1 MSESPASAAPRRRSH
16 RPTGRGPRRLPPRL
30 GRRLC
35 RRLAGPLAW
44 RLARCLSS
52 RVPRRLVRCLPRRLV
67 RSLAGQLFVVQVVI
81 VAAMVAGGAVLA
93 YLFTAE
99 RTEDAARRQVTSVA
113 HAVADSPSVRAA
125 VGGPDPTA
133 VLQPYVEQVRADTG
147 VSFITVMDTDGV
159 RWTHPL
165 PEQIGRTYLGHIDW
179 ALAGQIRSETYT
191 GTLGPSVRVV
201 APVWDERHR
210 VVALVSVGLTV
221 ESISEQLSG
230 PLLALVGVAVAAL
243 AAGGVGTYLANS
255 RLRRHTHGMGPD
267 ELSHLY
273 EYHQA
278 TLHAVREGLVLLDRS
293 HRVVLCNDAAREL
306 LGLAGAV
313 DGRPVVELGLPEA
326 LVTAVL
332 GAEPVRDEVHLTA
345 ERVVVLNTST
355 IGTGTGLG
363 RVVTLRDHTELQA
376 LSGELDSVR
385 GFTDALGAQAHE
397 AANRLHAVVSLIELG
412 RHEQAVEFATA
423 ELALAQ
429 QLTDR
434 VVAAVGEPVLAALL
448 LGKAAQAA
456 ERGVELTL
464 TEDSRIDDG
473 VLPPGLSA
481 RDLITVLGNLIDNA
495 VDAAIAGAA
504 DSSVPPEVTVTARIA
519 DGRDCGARGGGVRDA
534 GDPCG
539 NGARDDSAQGD
550 SSQDRDGRSG
560 GEGEGGRGGEGGQG
574 DSGGEDAGTVGDCL
588 LLRVADTGAGIDP
601 AAVEDVFRRGWSTKQ
616 DGRGHGLGLALVA
629 QAARRNGGTVEVG
642 RERGAVLTVRLPLA
656 GRPASGPGGSIGGP
670 GASTGRSGGA
680 GGRFGEADGREQEGA
695 LV

>member
-1 MSESPASAAPRRRSH
+1 MPERTVPTAPRRRSY
-16 RPTGRGPRRLPPRL
+16 RPTVRTPRRLR
-30 GRRLC
+30 
-35 RRLAGPLAW
+35 
-44 RLARCLSS
+44 
-52 RVPRRLVRCLPRRLV
+52 RRLVRCLPRRLV

-81 VAAMVAGGAVLA
+81 VAAVVAGGAVLA
-93 YLFTAE
+93 YLFTAD
-99 RTEDAARRQVTSVA
+99 RAEDAARRQVAAVA

-125 VGGPDPTA
+125 VAGADPTP
-133 VLQPYVEQVRADTG
+133 VLQPYAERVRADTG

-165 PEQIGRTYLGHIDW
+165 PEQIGRTYLGHIDR
-179 ALAGQIRSETYT
+179 ALAGQTRTETYT

-201 APVWDERHR
+201 TPVWDDRHQ

-221 ESISEQLSG
+221 ESISARLSG

-243 AAGGVGTYLANS
+243 AVGAVGTYLANS

-278 TLHAVREGLVLLDRS
+278 TLHSVREGLVLLDRS
-293 HRVVLCNDAAREL
+293 DRVVLCNDAAREL
-306 LGLAGAV
+306 LCLSGDL
-313 DGRPVVELGLPEA
+313 DGKPMADLGLPEA
-326 LVTAVL
+326 LVAAVL
-332 GAEPVRDEVHLTA
+332 GTGPVRDEVHLTA

-355 IGTGTGLG
+355 IGAGVGLG

-397 AANRLHAVVSLIELG
+397 AANRLHTVVSLIELG

-423 ELALAQ
+423 ELELAQ
-429 QLTDR
+429 RLTDR
-434 VVAAVGEPVLAALL
+434 VVAAVTEPVLAALL

-473 VLPPGLSA
+473 VLPPGLGA
-481 RDLITVLGNLIDNA
+481 RDLITLLGNLIDNA

-504 DSSVPPEVTVTARIA
+504 GSPVPPEVTVTARIA
-519 DGRDCGARGGGVRDA
+519 DAR
-534 GDPCG
+534 
-539 NGARDDSAQGD
+539 
-550 SSQDRDGRSG
+550 DRDGDARDRAADAR
-560 GEGEGGRGGEGGQG
+560 GRAADG
-574 DSGGEDAGTVGDCL
+574 AGVAGDCL

-601 AAVEDVFRRGWSTKQ
+601 SAVEDVFRRGWSTKQ

-629 QAARRNGGTVEVG
+629 QTARRNGGTVEVG
-642 RERGAVLTVRLPLA
+642 RDRGAVLTVRLPLA
-656 GRPASGPGGSIGGP
+656 GRPGLPEGGPEEPYGGP
-670 GASTGRSGGA
+670 GKPDGGAGKPDGGVREPGDRSGGPS
-680 GGRFGEADGREQEGA
+680 GRDREGA
-695 LV
+695 LL

>member
-1 MSESPASAAPRRRSH
+1 MSERTAPTAPRRRSH
-16 RPTGRGPRRLPPRL
+16 RTAGRGARRLPPESPRRPARRLSRCLPFRLVRHLPRRLP
-30 GRRLC
+30 
-35 RRLAGPLAW
+35 
-44 RLARCLSS
+44 S
-52 RVPRRLVRCLPRRLV
+52 RLVRRLPGCLSRRLV

-81 VAAMVAGGAVLA
+81 VAAVVAGGAVLA
-93 YLFTAE
+93 YLFTAD
-99 RTEDAARRQVTSVA
+99 RAEDAARRQVTAVA

-125 VGGPDPTA
+125 VVGPDPTSE
-133 VLQPYVEQVRADTG
+133 LEPYVEQVRSDAG

-179 ALAGQIRSETYT
+179 ALAGQTRSETYT

-201 APVWDERHR
+201 TPVWDDRHR
-210 VVALVSVGLTV
+210 VVALVSAGLTV
-221 ESISEQLSG
+221 ESISAQLSG

-243 AAGGVGTYLANS
+243 ALGGVGTYLANS

-306 LGLAGAV
+306 LGLAGEV
-313 DGRPVVELGLPEA
+313 DGRRVAELGLPEA
-326 LVTAVL
+326 LVAAVL
-332 GAEPVRDEVHLTA
+332 GEEPLRDEVHLTV

-385 GFTDALGAQAHE
+385 GFTEALGAQAHE

-423 ELALAQ
+423 ELELAQ

-434 VVAAVGEPVLAALL
+434 VVAAVSEPVLAALL

-504 DSSVPPEVTVTARIA
+504 ESPVPPEVTVTARVA
-519 DGRDCGARGGGVRDA
+519 RGRDCGGPDCGA
-534 GDPCG
+534 G
-539 NGARDDSAQGD
+539 GD
-550 SSQDRDGRSG
+550 S
-560 GEGEGGRGGEGGQG
+560 GEGGGGGSGG
-574 DSGGEDAGTVGDCL
+574 DSGDGGAGEVVAGDCL

-629 QAARRNGGTVEVG
+629 QTARRNGGTVEVG

-656 GRPASGPGGSIGGP
+656 GKPGRADSEQGELREQ
-670 GASTGRSGGA
+670 GRST
-680 GGRFGEADGREQEGA
+680 RRPGESTGREQEGA

>member
-1 MSESPASAAPRRRSH
+1 MSVSTAPTRSRH
-16 RPTGRGPRRLPPRL
+16 RWFP
-30 GRRLC
+30 
-35 RRLAGPLAW
+35 
-44 RLARCLSS
+44 
-52 RVPRRLVRCLPRRLV
+52 LPRRLV

-81 VAAMVAGGAVLA
+81 VAAVVAGGAVLA

-99 RTEDAARRQVTSVA
+99 RTEGAARREVTSVA
-113 HAVADSPSVRAA
+113 HAVADSPTVRSA
-125 VGGPDPTA
+125 VGGTDPTA
-133 VLQPYVEQVRADTG
+133 VLQPYVEQVRQDTG

-165 PEQIGRTYLGHIDW
+165 PEQIGKRYLGHIDW
-179 ALAGQIRSETYT
+179 ALAGQTRSETYT

-201 APVWDERHR
+201 TPVWDDRHR
-210 VVALVSVGLTV
+210 VVALVSVGLTL
-221 ESISEQLSG
+221 ESISAQLSG
-230 PLLALVGVAVAAL
+230 PLLALVGVAVGAL
-243 AAGGVGTYLANS
+243 ALGGAGTYLANS

-278 TLHAVREGLVLLDRS
+278 TLHSVREGLILLDRA

-306 LGLAGAV
+306 LGLEGEL
-313 DGRPVVELGLPEA
+313 DGRPVAGLGLPEA

-332 GAEPVRDEVHLTA
+332 GEVPVRDEVHLTV

-355 IGTGTGLG
+355 IGTGLG

-385 GFTDALGAQAHE
+385 GFTEALGAQAHE

-434 VVAAVGEPVLAALL
+434 VVAAVSEPVLAALL

-473 VLPPGLSA
+473 VLPPGLSP
-481 RDLITVLGNLIDNA
+481 RDLITLLGNLIDNA

-504 DSSVPPEVTVTARIA
+504 HSPVAPEVTVTARIE
-519 DGRDCGARGGGVRDA
+519 
-534 GDPCG
+534 DP
-539 NGARDDSAQGD
+539 RHD
-550 SSQDRDGRSG
+550 
-560 GEGEGGRGGEGGQG
+560 GGEGGDGEGAG
-574 DSGGEDAGTVGDCL
+574 DGGGEGAGAGDAGTGREGAPDACL

-601 AAVEDVFRRGWSTKQ
+601 GAVEDVFRRGWSTKQ

-642 RERGAVLTVRLPLA
+642 RDRGAVLTVRLPLA
-656 GRPASGPGGSIGGP
+656 GRV
-670 GASTGRSGGA
+670 
-680 GGRFGEADGREQEGA
+680 GEREGA
-695 LV
+695 PA

>member
-1 MSESPASAAPRRRSH
+1 MSVRTLPTPRRR
-16 RPTGRGPRRLPPRL
+16 PRGP
-30 GRRLC
+30 
-35 RRLAGPLAW
+35 
-44 RLARCLSS
+44 
-52 RVPRRLVRCLPRRLV
+52 V

-81 VAAMVAGGAVLA
+81 VAAVVAGGAVLA
-93 YLFTAE
+93 YLFTAG
-99 RTEDAARRQVTSVA
+99 RAEDAARRQVTAVA
-113 HAVADSPSVRAA
+113 RSVADSPSVLAA
-125 VGGPDPTA
+125 VGAPDPSG
-133 VLQPYVEQVRADTG
+133 VLQPYAEQVRADTG
-147 VSFITVMDTDGV
+147 VSFVTVMDTAGV

-165 PEQIGRTYLGHIDW
+165 PEQIGKPFLGHIDW
-179 ALAGQIRSETYT
+179 ALAGRTRSETYT

-201 APVWDERHR
+201 TPVLDERHR
-210 VVALVSVGLTV
+210 VVALVSAGITV
-221 ESISEQLSG
+221 QSISAQLRG

-243 AAGGVGTYLANS
+243 AVGGAGTYLANS

-278 TLHAVREGLVLLDRS
+278 TLHSVREGLVLLDHR

-306 LGLAGAV
+306 LSLDGEV
-313 DGRPVVELGLPEA
+313 EGRPLAELGLPAA
-326 LVTAVL
+326 LVAAVL

-355 IGTGTGLG
+355 IGTGLG
-363 RVVTLRDHTELQA
+363 RVLTLRDHTELQS

-385 GFTDALGAQAHE
+385 GFTEALGAQAHE
-397 AANRLHAVVSLIELG
+397 AANRLHAVVSLVELG
-412 RHEQAVEFATA
+412 RHREAVEFATA
-423 ELALAQ
+423 ELELAQ

-504 DSSVPPEVTVTARIA
+504 ESPDPPEVTVTARIEPGGTDA
-519 DGRDCGARGGGVRDA
+519 AGAESAGARSGPAGAAAPGTGGGTGPA
-534 GDPCG
+534 GPAT
-539 NGARDDSAQGD
+539 GA
-550 SSQDRDGRSG
+550 G
-560 GEGEGGRGGEGGQG
+560 GH
-574 DSGGEDAGTVGDCL
+574 L
-588 LLRVADTGAGIDP
+588 LLRVADTGTGIDP
-601 AAVEDVFRRGWSTKQ
+601 SAVADVFRRGWSTKR
-616 DGRGHGLGLALVA
+616 DDRGHGLGLALVA

-642 RERGAVLTVRLPLA
+642 RDRGAVLTVRLPL
-656 GRPASGPGGSIGGP
+656 GRPARLPAP
-670 GASTGRSGGA
+670 VAS
-680 GGRFGEADGREQEGA
+680 
-695 LV
+695 

>member
-1 MSESPASAAPRRRSH
+1 MSPRTLPTPRRR
-16 RPTGRGPRRLPPRL
+16 P
-30 GRRLC
+30 
-35 RRLAGPLAW
+35 
-44 RLARCLSS
+44 
-52 RVPRRLVRCLPRRLV
+52 VPGTPRRLV

-81 VAAMVAGGAVLA
+81 VAAVVAGGAVLA
-93 YLFTAE
+93 YLFTAD
-99 RTEDAARRQVTSVA
+99 RTEAAARSQVTAVA
-113 HAVADSPSVRAA
+113 EAVADSPSVRAA
-125 VGGPDPTA
+125 VTGPDPTA
-133 VLQPYVEQVRADTG
+133 VLQPYAEQVRADTG
-147 VSFITVMDTDGV
+147 VSFITVMDTAGV

-165 PEQIGRTYLGHIDW
+165 PEQIGRTFLGHIDW
-179 ALAGQIRSETYT
+179 ALAGETRSETYT

-201 APVWDERHR
+201 TPVFDERHR
-210 VVALVSVGLTV
+210 VVALVSAGITV
-221 ESISEQLSG
+221 KSISAQLSG

-243 AAGGVGTYLANS
+243 ALGGLGTYLANS
-255 RLRRHTHGMGPD
+255 RLRRHTHGMGPA

-278 TLHAVREGLVLLDRS
+278 TLHSVREGLVLLDRR

-306 LGLAGAV
+306 LGLTG
-313 DGRPVVELGLPEA
+313 DLEGRPVDGLGLPEA
-326 LVTAVL
+326 LVAAVL

-355 IGTGTGLG
+355 IGTGLG
-363 RVVTLRDHTELQA
+363 RVLTLRDHTELQS

-385 GFTDALGAQAHE
+385 GFTEALGAQAHE

-412 RHEQAVEFATA
+412 RHQEAVEFATA

-481 RDLITVLGNLIDNA
+481 RDLITVLGNLVDNA

-504 DSSVPPEVTVTARIA
+504 ESPDPPEVTVTARI
-519 DGRDCGARGGGVRDA
+519 DA
-534 GDPCG
+534 TP
-539 NGARDDSAQGD
+539 
-550 SSQDRDGRSG
+550 RDGG
-560 GEGEGGRGGEGGQG
+560 H
-574 DSGGEDAGTVGDCL
+574 L

-601 AAVEDVFRRGWSTKQ
+601 AAVDDVFRRGWSTKQ

-642 RERGAVLTVRLPLA
+642 RDRGAVLTVRLPLV
-656 GRPASGPGGSIGGP
+656 RVP
-670 GASTGRSGGA
+670 
-680 GGRFGEADGREQEGA
+680 GRFEAVA
-695 LV
+695 S

>member
-1 MSESPASAAPRRRSH
+1 MSERTAPTRSRRRW
-16 RPTGRGPRRLPPRL
+16 PPLPH
-30 GRRLC
+30 
-35 RRLAGPLAW
+35 
-44 RLARCLSS
+44 
-52 RVPRRLVRCLPRRLV
+52 RLV

-81 VAAMVAGGAVLA
+81 VAAVVAGGAVLA
-93 YLFTAE
+93 YLFTAG
-99 RTEDAARRQVTSVA
+99 RAEDAARREVTAVA
-113 HAVADSPSVRAA
+113 HAVAQSPSVRAA
-125 VGGPDPTA
+125 VTGPDPTA
-133 VLQPYVEQVRADTG
+133 VLQPYVEQVRTDTG

-165 PEQIGRTYLGHIDW
+165 PEQIGKRYLGHIDW
-179 ALAGQIRSETYT
+179 ALAGQTRSETYT

-201 APVWDERHR
+201 TPVWDDRHR
-210 VVALVSVGLTV
+210 VVALVSAGITV
-221 ESISEQLSG
+221 QSISAQLSG

-243 AAGGVGTYLANS
+243 ALGGAGTYLANS

-278 TLHAVREGLVLLDRS
+278 TLHSVREGLVLLDRS
-293 HRVVLCNDAAREL
+293 YRVVLCNDAAREL
-306 LGLAGAV
+306 LGLDGEV
-313 DGRPVVELGLPEA
+313 DGRPVADLGLPEA
-326 LVTAVL
+326 LVAAVL
-332 GAEPVRDEVHLTA
+332 GREAVRDEVHLTD

-355 IGTGTGLG
+355 IGTGLG

-412 RHEQAVEFATA
+412 RHEQAVELATA
-423 ELALAQ
+423 ELELAQ

-456 ERGVELTL
+456 ERGVELSL

-504 DSSVPPEVTVTARIA
+504 QSPVPPEVTVTARI
-519 DGRDCGARGGGVRDA
+519 DGDGGAARGGAA
-534 GDPCG
+534 G
-539 NGARDDSAQGD
+539 
-550 SSQDRDGRSG
+550 G
-560 GEGEGGRGGEGGQG
+560 G
-574 DSGGEDAGTVGDCL
+574 GDCL

-656 GRPASGPGGSIGGP
+656 GREPGGRGGS
-670 GASTGRSGGA
+670 GDAGSCSSGGRESGEP
-680 GGRFGEADGREQEGA
+680 GGRAREGA
-695 LV
+695 LA

>member
-1 MSESPASAAPRRRSH
+1 MSERTAPTAPRRRSH
-16 RPTGRGPRRLPPRL
+16 RSTGRG
-30 GRRLC
+30 
-35 RRLAGPLAW
+35 
-44 RLARCLSS
+44 
-52 RVPRRLVRCLPRRLV
+52 PRRLV

-81 VAAMVAGGAVLA
+81 VAAVVAGGAVLA

-99 RTEDAARRQVTSVA
+99 RTEDAARRQVTAVA

-179 ALAGQIRSETYT
+179 ALAGQTRSETYT

-201 APVWDERHR
+201 TPVLDDRQR
-210 VVALVSVGLTV
+210 VVALVSAGLTV
-221 ESISEQLSG
+221 ESISAQLSG

-243 AAGGVGTYLANS
+243 ALGGVGTYLANS

-306 LGLAGAV
+306 LGLAGDL
-313 DGRPVVELGLPEA
+313 DGRPVAELGLPEA
-326 LVTAVL
+326 LVAAVL
-332 GAEPVRDEVHLTA
+332 GKEPVRDEVHLTA

-385 GFTDALGAQAHE
+385 GFTEALGAQAHE

-423 ELALAQ
+423 ELELAQ

-434 VVAAVGEPVLAALL
+434 VVAAVSEPVLAALL

-504 DSSVPPEVTVTARIA
+504 ESPVPPEVTVTARIA
-519 DGRDCGARGGGVRDA
+519 DGRDCG
-534 GDPCG
+534 
-539 NGARDDSAQGD
+539 
-550 SSQDRDGRSG
+550 
-560 GEGEGGRGGEGGQG
+560 GEG
-574 DSGGEDAGTVGDCL
+574 AGAPGDCL
-588 LLRVADTGAGIDP
+588 LLRVADTGTGIAP
-601 AAVEDVFRRGWSTKQ
+601 GTVEDVFRRGWSTKQ

-629 QAARRNGGTVEVG
+629 QTARRNGGTVEVG

-656 GRPASGPGGSIGGP
+656 GRPAGPGGLDAPVRSGGLDERDGPGGPEGP
-670 GASTGRSGGA
+670 GASAGAPEESADRSGGST
-680 GGRFGEADGREQEGA
+680 GRREQEGA
-695 LV
+695 PA

>member
-1 MSESPASAAPRRRSH
+1 MPVPPAPAAARRRLRAPR
-16 RPTGRGPRRLPPRL
+16 G
-30 GRRLC
+30 
-35 RRLAGPLAW
+35 
-44 RLARCLSS
+44 
-52 RVPRRLVRCLPRRLV
+52 LVH
-67 RSLAGQLFVVQVVI
+67 SLAGQLFVVQVVI
-81 VAAMVAGGAVLA
+81 VAAVVAGGAVLA
-93 YLFTAE
+93 YLFTAQ
-99 RTEDAARRQVTSVA
+99 RTEDAARRQVTAVA
-113 HAVADSPSVRAA
+113 HAVADAPTVRSA
-125 VGGPDPTA
+125 VTGPDPTA
-133 VLQPYVEQVRADTG
+133 VLQPYAEQVRIDTG
-147 VSFITVMDTDGV
+147 VSFITVMDTTGV
-159 RWTHPL
+159 RWTHPR
-165 PEQIGRTYLGHIDW
+165 PEQIGRPYLGHIDW
-179 ALAGQIRSETYT
+179 ALAGQTRSETYT

-201 APVWDERHR
+201 TPVLDDRHR
-210 VVALVSVGLTV
+210 VIALVSVGLTLD
-221 ESISEQLSG
+221 SISAWLSG
-230 PLLALVGVAVAAL
+230 PLLALVGVAAGAL
-243 AAGGVGTYLANS
+243 ALGGLGTYLANS

-278 TLHAVREGLVLLDRS
+278 TLRSVREGLILLDRA

-306 LGLAGAV
+306 LDLEGEL
-313 DGRPVVELGLPEA
+313 DGRPVDGLGLPEA
-326 LVTAVL
+326 LVAAVL

-355 IGTGTGLG
+355 IGTGLG

-504 DSSVPPEVTVTARIA
+504 HSPVPPEVTVTARI
-519 DGRDCGARGGGVRDA
+519 
-534 GDPCG
+534 
-539 NGARDDSAQGD
+539 
-550 SSQDRDGRSG
+550 
-560 GEGEGGRGGEGGQG
+560 EGG
-574 DSGGEDAGTVGDCL
+574 DAPDARL

-656 GRPASGPGGSIGGP
+656 GRGRAGAAGAGVREGALEAALETAREGAREGARAGERGDERERE
-670 GASTGRSGGA
+670 GAST
-680 GGRFGEADGREQEGA
+680 
-695 LV
+695 

>member
-1 MSESPASAAPRRRSH
+1 MSVSTAPTRSRRRWS
-16 RPTGRGPRRLPPRL
+16 
-30 GRRLC
+30 
-35 RRLAGPLAW
+35 PL
-44 RLARCLSS
+44 S
-52 RVPRRLVRCLPRRLV
+52 RRLV

-81 VAAMVAGGAVLA
+81 VAAVVAGGAVLA

-99 RTEDAARRQVTSVA
+99 RTEDAARREVTSVA
-113 HAVADSPSVRAA
+113 HAVADAPSVRSA
-125 VGGPDPTA
+125 VAGPDPTA
-133 VLQPYVEQVRADTG
+133 ALQPYVEQVRQETG

-165 PEQIGRTYLGHIDW
+165 PEQIGKRYLGHIDW
-179 ALAGQIRSETYT
+179 ALAGRTRSETYT

-201 APVWDERHR
+201 TPVWDDRHQ
-210 VVALVSVGLTV
+210 VIALVSVGLTL
-221 ESISEQLSG
+221 ESISAQLSG

-243 AAGGVGTYLANS
+243 ALGGAGTYLANS
-255 RLRRHTHGMGPD
+255 RLRRHTHGMGPA

-278 TLHAVREGLVLLDRS
+278 TLRSVREGLILLDRA

-306 LGLAGAV
+306 LGLEGEL
-313 DGRPVVELGLPEA
+313 DGQPVAELGLPEA
-326 LVTAVL
+326 LVAAVL
-332 GAEPVRDEVHLTA
+332 GEEPVRDEVHLTA

-355 IGTGTGLG
+355 IGTGLG
-363 RVVTLRDHTELQA
+363 RVVTLRDHTELQS

-385 GFTDALGAQAHE
+385 GFTEALGAQAHE

-504 DSSVPPEVTVTARIA
+504 QHPGPPEVTVTARVD
-519 DGRDCGARGGGVRDA
+519 DGAGAGFT
-534 GDPCG
+534 
-539 NGARDDSAQGD
+539 ARV
-550 SSQDRDGRSG
+550 
-560 GEGEGGRGGEGGQG
+560 GEGSE
-574 DSGGEDAGTVGDCL
+574 AGVDGPCL
-588 LLRVADTGAGIDP
+588 VLRVADTGAGIDP

-656 GRPASGPGGSIGGP
+656 GRAARERAGVPA
-670 GASTGRSGGA
+670 
-680 GGRFGEADGREQEGA
+680 
-695 LV
+695 

>member
-1 MSESPASAAPRRRSH
+1 MSPRTLPTPRRR
-16 RPTGRGPRRLPPRL
+16 P
-30 GRRLC
+30 
-35 RRLAGPLAW
+35 
-44 RLARCLSS
+44 
-52 RVPRRLVRCLPRRLV
+52 VPGTPRRLV

-81 VAAMVAGGAVLA
+81 VAAVVAGGAVLA
-93 YLFTAE
+93 YLFTAD
-99 RTEDAARRQVTSVA
+99 RTEAAARSQVTAVA
-113 HAVADSPSVRAA
+113 EAVADSPSVRAA
-125 VGGPDPTA
+125 VTGPDPTA
-133 VLQPYVEQVRADTG
+133 VLQPYAEQVRADTG
-147 VSFITVMDTDGV
+147 VSFITVMDTAGV

-165 PEQIGRTYLGHIDW
+165 PEQIGRTFLGHIDW
-179 ALAGQIRSETYT
+179 ALAGETRSETYT

-201 APVWDERHR
+201 TPVFDERHR
-210 VVALVSVGLTV
+210 VVALVSAGITV
-221 ESISEQLSG
+221 KSISAQLSG

-243 AAGGVGTYLANS
+243 ALGGLGTYLANS
-255 RLRRHTHGMGPD
+255 RLRRHTHGMGPA

-278 TLHAVREGLVLLDRS
+278 TLHSVREGLVLLDRR

-306 LGLAGAV
+306 LGLTG
-313 DGRPVVELGLPEA
+313 DLEGRPVDGLGLPEA
-326 LVTAVL
+326 LVAAVL

-355 IGTGTGLG
+355 IGTGLG
-363 RVVTLRDHTELQA
+363 RVLTLRDHTELQS

-385 GFTDALGAQAHE
+385 GFTEALGAQAHE

-412 RHEQAVEFATA
+412 RHQEAVEFATA

-481 RDLITVLGNLIDNA
+481 RDLITVLGNLVDNA

-504 DSSVPPEVTVTARIA
+504 ESPDPPEVTVTARI
-519 DGRDCGARGGGVRDA
+519 DA
-534 GDPCG
+534 TP
-539 NGARDDSAQGD
+539 
-550 SSQDRDGRSG
+550 RDGG
-560 GEGEGGRGGEGGQG
+560 H
-574 DSGGEDAGTVGDCL
+574 L

-601 AAVEDVFRRGWSTKQ
+601 ASVDDVFRRGWSTKQ

-642 RERGAVLTVRLPLA
+642 RDRGAVLTVRLPLV
-656 GRPASGPGGSIGGP
+656 RVP
-670 GASTGRSGGA
+670 
-680 GGRFGEADGREQEGA
+680 GRFEAVA
-695 LV
+695 S

>member
-1 MSESPASAAPRRRSH
+1 MSVRTPTAPRR
-16 RPTGRGPRRLPPRL
+16 L
-30 GRRLC
+30 
-35 RRLAGPLAW
+35 LAA
-44 RLARCLSS
+44 
-52 RVPRRLVRCLPRRLV
+52 PRRLV

-81 VAAMVAGGAVLA
+81 VAAVVAGGAVLA
-93 YLFTAE
+93 YLFTAD
-99 RTEDAARRQVTSVA
+99 RTEAAARREVTAVA
-113 HAVADSPSVRAA
+113 HAVADSPTVRTA
-125 VGGPDPTA
+125 VTGPDPTA
-133 VLQPYVEQVRADTG
+133 VLQPYVEQVRVETG
-147 VSFITVMDTDGV
+147 VSFITVMNTDGV

-165 PEQIGRTYLGHIDW
+165 PDQIGKRFLGHIDW
-179 ALAGQIRSETYT
+179 ALAGQTRSETYT

-201 APVWDERHR
+201 TPVLDDRHR
-210 VVALVSVGLTV
+210 VIALVSAGITV
-221 ESISEQLSG
+221 DSISEQLSG
-230 PLLALVGVAVAAL
+230 PLLALAGVAVAAL
-243 AAGGVGTYLANS
+243 AVGGAGTYLANS
-255 RLRRHTHGMGPD
+255 RLRRHTHGMGPA

-278 TLHAVREGLVLLDRS
+278 TLHSVREGLVLLDRA

-306 LGLAGAV
+306 LGLAGEV
-313 DGRPVVELGLPEA
+313 DGRTVAELGLPEA
-326 LVTAVL
+326 LVTSVL
-332 GAEPVRDEVHLTA
+332 GDEPVRDEVHLTA

-355 IGTGTGLG
+355 IGTGLG
-363 RVVTLRDHTELQA
+363 RVVTLRDHTELQS

-385 GFTDALGAQAHE
+385 GFTEALGAQAHE

-434 VVAAVGEPVLAALL
+434 VVAAVTEPVLAALL

-504 DSSVPPEVTVTARIA
+504 ESPVPPEVTVTARIEAANGSDTA
-519 DGRDCGARGGGVRDA
+519 DGTGAAGGADEPDGGGH
-534 GDPCG
+534 
-539 NGARDDSAQGD
+539 
-550 SSQDRDGRSG
+550 
-560 GEGEGGRGGEGGQG
+560 
-574 DSGGEDAGTVGDCL
+574 L
-588 LLRVADTGAGIDP
+588 LLRVADTGTGIDP

-642 RERGAVLTVRLPLA
+642 RDRGAVLTVRLPLS
-656 GRPASGPGGSIGGP
+656 GRTGPGMP
-670 GASTGRSGGA
+670 RQRAEAAS
-680 GGRFGEADGREQEGA
+680 
-695 LV
+695 

>member
-1 MSESPASAAPRRRSH
+1 MSERTAPTAPRRRPRRSTG
-16 RPTGRGPRRLPPRL
+16 RPTRRSTGRG
-30 GRRLC
+30 
-35 RRLAGPLAW
+35 
-44 RLARCLSS
+44 
-52 RVPRRLVRCLPRRLV
+52 PRRLV

-81 VAAMVAGGAVLA
+81 VAAVVAGGAVLA
-93 YLFTAE
+93 YLFTAG
-99 RTEDAARRQVTSVA
+99 RAEDSARRQVTAVA

-125 VGGPDPTA
+125 VGAPDPTA
-133 VLQPYVEQVRADTG
+133 LLQPYVEQVRADTG

-179 ALAGQIRSETYT
+179 ALAGQTRSETYT

-201 APVWDERHR
+201 TPIRDDQGR
-210 VVALVSVGLTV
+210 VVALVSAGLTV
-221 ESISEQLSG
+221 ESISAQLSG

-243 AAGGVGTYLANS
+243 ALGGAGTYLANS

-278 TLHAVREGLVLLDRS
+278 TLHSVREGLVLLDRS

-306 LGLAGAV
+306 LGLSGEL
-313 DGRPVVELGLPEA
+313 DGRPVAGLGLPEA
-326 LVTAVL
+326 LVAAVL
-332 GAEPVRDEVHLTA
+332 GEEPVRDEVHLTA

-355 IGTGTGLG
+355 IGTGSGLG

-385 GFTDALGAQAHE
+385 GFTEALGAQAHE

-423 ELALAQ
+423 ELELAQ

-434 VVAAVGEPVLAALL
+434 VVAAVSEPVLAALL

-473 VLPPGLSA
+473 VLPPGLCA

-504 DSSVPPEVTVTARIA
+504 QSPVPPEVTVTARIA
-519 DGRDCGARGGGVRDA
+519 EGREGCTGDGGADGA
-534 GDPCG
+534 G
-539 NGARDDSAQGD
+539 NGGAL
-550 SSQDRDGRSG
+550 
-560 GEGEGGRGGEGGQG
+560 
-574 DSGGEDAGTVGDCL
+574 GDCL

-601 AAVEDVFRRGWSTKQ
+601 GAVEDVFRRGWSTKQ

-629 QAARRNGGTVEVG
+629 QTARRNGGTVEVG
-642 RERGAVLTVRLPLA
+642 RDRGAVLTVRLPLA
-656 GRPASGPGGSIGGP
+656 GRA
-670 GASTGRSGGA
+670 GGA
-680 GGRFGEADGREQEGA
+680 AAAEREGA
-695 LV
+695 LL

>member
-1 MSESPASAAPRRRSH
+1 MSERTAPTRSRRRW
-16 RPTGRGPRRLPPRL
+16 PPL
-30 GRRLC
+30 QH
-35 RRLAGPLAW
+35 
-44 RLARCLSS
+44 
-52 RVPRRLVRCLPRRLV
+52 RLV

-81 VAAMVAGGAVLA
+81 VAAVVAGGAVLA
-93 YLFTAE
+93 YLFTAD
-99 RTEDAARRQVTSVA
+99 RAEDAARREVTAVA

-125 VGGPDPTA
+125 VAGPDPTA
-133 VLQPYVEQVRADTG
+133 VLQPYVEQVRADTRVSPARADTG

-165 PEQIGRTYLGHIDW
+165 PEQIGKRYLGHIDW
-179 ALAGQIRSETYT
+179 ALAGQTRSETYT

-201 APVWDERHR
+201 TPVWDDRHR
-210 VVALVSVGLTV
+210 VVALVSAGITV
-221 ESISEQLSG
+221 ESISAQLSS

-243 AAGGVGTYLANS
+243 ALGGAGTYLANS

-267 ELSHLY
+267 ELSHLH

-278 TLHAVREGLVLLDRS
+278 TLHSVREGLILLDRS
-293 HRVVLCNDAAREL
+293 YRVVLCNDAAREL
-306 LGLAGAV
+306 LGLAGDV
-313 DGRPVVELGLPEA
+313 DGRAVADLGLPEA
-326 LVTAVL
+326 LVAAVL
-332 GAEPVRDEVHLTA
+332 GREPVRDEVHLTA

-355 IGTGTGLG
+355 IGTGLG
-363 RVVTLRDHTELQA
+363 RVVTLRDHTELQS

-385 GFTDALGAQAHE
+385 GFTEALGAQAHE

-423 ELALAQ
+423 ELELAQ

-434 VVAAVGEPVLAALL
+434 VVAAVSEPVLAALL

-456 ERGVELTL
+456 ERGVELSL

-504 DSSVPPEVTVTARIA
+504 QSPVPPEVTVTARIDGCGGA
-519 DGRDCGARGGGVRDA
+519 DGGDRAGGG
-534 GDPCG
+534 
-539 NGARDDSAQGD
+539 SA
-550 SSQDRDGRSG
+550 G
-560 GEGEGGRGGEGGQG
+560 GEGA
-574 DSGGEDAGTVGDCL
+574 DGDCL

-656 GRPASGPGGSIGGP
+656 GRPGAAGEPGGRESREPRESGEP
-670 GASTGRSGGA
+670 G
-680 GGRFGEADGREQEGA
+680 GREQEGA
-695 LV
+695 LA